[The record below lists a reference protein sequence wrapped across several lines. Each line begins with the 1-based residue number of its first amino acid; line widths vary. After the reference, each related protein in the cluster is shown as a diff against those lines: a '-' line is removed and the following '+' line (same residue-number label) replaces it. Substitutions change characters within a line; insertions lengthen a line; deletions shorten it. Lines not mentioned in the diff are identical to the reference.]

1 MVTTAATAF
10 RFGKRKITEQ
20 EVQKINHVAAPLVNT
35 IYSIAMCIES
45 YSLDLKEKE
54 IHEAA
59 CALRAE
65 VCEVNKEMAEPF
77 GEWAEKMEVELNKT
91 THRKQDL
98 LYWLC
103 AKIYTLTVEMQDF
116 YRKYDP
122 LFEFYQKDQII
133 ALKQAQGMFPK
144 STAKECNEIVRRIMN
159 E

>member
-1 MVTTAATAF
+1 M
-10 RFGKRKITEQ
+10 ITSGLTKVRRRVLTSGEKDQ
-20 EVQKINHVAAPLVNT
+20 MIKVAAPLVNS
-35 IYSIAMCIES
+35 IYAISMCIES
-45 YSLDLKEKE
+45 YSVDLKEE
-54 IHEAA
+54 RIHESA

-65 VCEVNKEMAEPF
+65 VYEVNKELAEPF
-77 GEWAEKMEVELNKT
+77 GEWAEKMEIELNKT
-91 THRKQDL
+91 HHRKQDI

-103 AKIYTLTVEMQDF
+103 AKIYALTIEMRGF

-122 LFEFYQKDQII
+122 LFEFYKTSQIV

>member
-59 CALRAE
+59 CALRAS
-65 VCEVNKEMAEPF
+65 V
-77 GEWAEKMEVELNKT
+77 
-91 THRKQDL
+91 
-98 LYWLC
+98 
-103 AKIYTLTVEMQDF
+103 
-116 YRKYDP
+116 
-122 LFEFYQKDQII
+122 
-133 ALKQAQGMFPK
+133 
-144 STAKECNEIVRRIMN
+144 
-159 E
+159 